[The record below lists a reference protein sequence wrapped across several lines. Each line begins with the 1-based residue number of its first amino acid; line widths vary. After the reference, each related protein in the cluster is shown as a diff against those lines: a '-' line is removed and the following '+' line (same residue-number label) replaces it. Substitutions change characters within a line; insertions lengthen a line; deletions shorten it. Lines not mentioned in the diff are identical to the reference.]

1 MFHEYAPLVLYFVFV
16 FKNGLLN
23 ETNLSVTKL
32 FRERISK
39 DLNTAREEG
48 MNCKSPLATI
58 TSLQNFPFS
67 LHFREKLP

>member
-1 MFHEYAPLVLYFVFV
+1 MLRVYAPLVLYFVCV

-39 DLNTAREEG
+39 DLNTTREEG
-48 MNCKSPLATI
+48 YELQIFPGHDNFAT
-58 TSLQNFPFS
+58 
-67 LHFREKLP
+67 KLPIFTSF

>member
-1 MFHEYAPLVLYFVFV
+1 MFHEYAPLVLYLVCV

-58 TSLQNFPFS
+58 TLQNVPFP
-67 LHFREKLP
+67 LHFRKKLP

>member
-1 MFHEYAPLVLYFVFV
+1 MFHEYAPLVLYFVVV

-23 ETNLSVTKL
+23 EMNLSVTKL

-58 TSLQNFPFS
+58 TLQNAPFP

>member
-1 MFHEYAPLVLYFVFV
+1 MLHEYAPLVLYFVCV

-39 DLNTAREEG
+39 DLNTAREEEYELKIFPG
-48 MNCKSPLATI
+48 HDNATQLPI
-58 TSLQNFPFS
+58 FTSF
-67 LHFREKLP
+67 

>member
-1 MFHEYAPLVLYFVFV
+1 MFHEYAPLVLYFVCV
-16 FKNGLLN
+16 FKNDLLN

-48 MNCKSPLATI
+48 MN
-58 TSLQNFPFS
+58 
-67 LHFREKLP
+67 

>member
-1 MFHEYAPLVLYFVFV
+1 MLRVYAPLVLYFVCV

-23 ETNLSVTKL
+23 ETNLSVAKL

-58 TSLQNFPFS
+58 TLQNAPFP